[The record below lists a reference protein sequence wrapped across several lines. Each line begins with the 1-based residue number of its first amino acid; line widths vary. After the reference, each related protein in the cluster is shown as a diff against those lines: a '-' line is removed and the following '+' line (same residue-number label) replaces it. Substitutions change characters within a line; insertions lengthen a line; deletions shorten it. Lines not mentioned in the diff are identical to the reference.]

1 MKKVFPELFCVIM
14 NNWHFSFE
22 TKDCLGFE
30 NSCESV
36 SVDDCS
42 VLKLVHV
49 QAEYSKLL
57 PVVNTFHST
66 ADE

>member
-1 MKKVFPELFCVIM
+1 M
-14 NNWHFSFE
+14 NNQHFLLE
-22 TKDCLGFE
+22 TKGCLRYE

>member
-1 MKKVFPELFCVIM
+1 M
-14 NNWHFSFE
+14 
-22 TKDCLGFE
+22 DGLGFE

-42 VLKLVHV
+42 VLKLVQV
-49 QAEYSKLL
+49 QAQYSKLL